1 MISCLDIKN
10 VRLTYAVQMIGRQ
23 DMSVAKKKEKKTMNR
38 NEIISQLAKILANQN
53 LISDAERLKLLK
65 IMKEG

>member
-1 MISCLDIKN
+1 
-10 VRLTYAVQMIGRQ
+10 
-23 DMSVAKKKEKKTMNR
+23 MSVVKKEKEKKTMNR
-38 NEIISQLAKILANQN
+38 NKIISQLAKILAKQN